1 MAILEEILDRQ
12 EQMEARR
19 SNWETTWERVSKLV
33 LPRTSGFQTKNTP
46 GDNLSEQQYDAFP
59 MAALDKFAAAIEAG
73 LMPRGNLWHKL
84 STGDE
89 DMDNRQDVKIYLEKL
104 NNLLWEQRA
113 RPRANFATQAHEARI
128 SLGLLGTIGMMVLP
142 DEKGGVRYRNIH
154 LSELYIAEDSFGF
167 VDTVHRRFEMSARQA
182 VQTFGKDTPKKI
194 LEKYNAGKFSE
205 RFCFVHAVMPREDY
219 DRSMIDDQG
228 KAYQG
233 VYICEE
239 TKEIVRDEGYF
250 ENPYIVSRYA
260 TGTREIYG
268 RSPCIQLLPDIS
280 MLQEMRRTTID
291 AAAMAVDPPTLEHD
305 DVSEFDL
312 MPGGRNPGTI
322 DDNGRPMVMPFNSGV
337 QVNLGLDM
345 IQDTRAQIDDGLMG
359 AYFRVLLENP
369 SMTATQAMLLAQQQG
384 QMTAPVIGRQQSEWL
399 GPMLRRESA
408 ILKRQGKHPEMP
420 AALAEYLISE
430 NKSLE
435 IEYVSPL
442 TRAIRSEDAA
452 GIMQAFEMLSPWA
465 QVDPKIFNGFDID
478 EVRRRIV
485 DATGAPASVLKDP
498 EVIAEE
504 EEAEAAQAQMG
515 QLLQAAPVAAD
526 AAKKMA
532 EAQAISGATGP
543 GAMQ

>member
-1 MAILEEILDRQ
+1 MAILEEILARQ
-12 EQMEARR
+12 TEMENRR
-19 SNWETTWERVSKLV
+19 SNWETVWERVSKLV
-33 LPRTSGFQTKNTP
+33 LPRTSGFKTRNTP
-46 GDNLSEQQYDAFP
+46 GESLSEQQYDAFP

-84 STGDE
+84 TTGDDE
-89 DMDNRQDVKIYLEKL
+89 MDNRHDVKIYLEAL

-113 RPRANFATQAHEARI
+113 RPRANFATQAHEARLG
-128 SLGLLGTIGMMVLP
+128 LGLLGTMGLMVLP
-142 DEKGGVRYRNIH
+142 DERGGIRYRNIH
-154 LSELYIAEDSFGF
+154 LAELFIAEDNFGF
-167 VDTVHRRFEMSARQA
+167 VDTVHRRFELTARQA
-182 VQTFGKDTPKKI
+182 VQTFGKDTPAKI
-194 LEKYNAGKFSE
+194 IDKYNQGKFGES
-205 RFCFVHAVMPREDY
+205 FCFIQAVMPREDY
-219 DRSMIDDQG
+219 ERGRLDDQG
-228 KAYQG
+228 KPYQG

-239 TKEIVRDEGYF
+239 TKEVVRDEGYY
-250 ENPYIVSRYA
+250 ENPYVVSRYA
-260 TGTREIYG
+260 TGPREIYG

-305 DVSEFDL
+305 DVSEYDL
-312 MPGGRNPGTI
+312 MPGGRNPGTL
-322 DDNGRPMVMPFNSGV
+322 DDNGRPRVVAFNSGV

-359 AYFRVLLENP
+359 AYFRVLLDNP
-369 SMTATQAMLLAQQQG
+369 NMTATQAMLLAQQQG

-408 ILKRQGKHPEMP
+408 ILKRQGKHPDMP
-420 AALAEYLISE
+420 PALAEYLVAE

-435 IEYVSPL
+435 IDYVSPL

-465 QVDPKIFNGFDID
+465 QIDPKVFSGID
-478 EVRRRIV
+478 LNEVRRRIV
-485 DATGAPASVLKDP
+485 DATGAPASILKDP
-498 EVIAEE
+498 EQLEQEEQAEQQ
-504 EEAEAAQAQMG
+504 QAQMG
-515 QLLQAAPVAAD
+515 QLLQAAPLAAD

-532 EAQAISGATGP
+532 EAQAISGAAGP